1 MSRYNKRYLK
11 GIITRRSKEIKI
23 KPEDKHQD
31 LIIKNRLK
39 YKVEIQKK
47 GYRYPNITR
56 HAKNTSCLDIIKDF

>member
-23 KPEDKHQD
+23 KPENKHPV

-39 YKVEIQKK
+39 YKVEIENK
-47 GYRYPNITR
+47 GYRYPKMTR
-56 HAKNTSCLDIIKDF
+56 HAKITSCLDIINDI